1 MENLEVKKGYFI
13 LFWHDLYGG
22 LNWYG
27 PYKSKTLAKKEAK
40 KRIPELIYTRYS
52 KQGYY
57 SSISGRISLNQT
69 VKLCTIEKLIL

>member
-1 MENLEVKKGYFI
+1 MTFYDI
-13 LFWHDLYGG
+13 LSPDGFSFFMDTEDL
-22 LNWYG
+22 
-27 PYKSKTLAKKEAK
+27 PKSLKEAK